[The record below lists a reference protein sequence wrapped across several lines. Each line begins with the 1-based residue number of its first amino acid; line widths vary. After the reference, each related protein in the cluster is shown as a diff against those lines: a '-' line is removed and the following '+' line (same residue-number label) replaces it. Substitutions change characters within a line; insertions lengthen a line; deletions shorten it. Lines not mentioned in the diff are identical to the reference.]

1 MTTTPDSQGPVII
14 SFFNGTHDVQVEYS
28 FDDDLIS
35 TTLDDLMEESSVV
48 TIETTSTLE
57 TFTDVE
63 DFSYVDIDIL
73 QKNDDKSKGTILP
86 YNFCMLLFCISFDI
100 ILRPWLE
107 N

>member
-1 MTTTPDSQGPVII
+1 MERKLAKPA
-14 SFFNGTHDVQVEYS
+14 

-35 TTLDDLMEESSVV
+35 TTLTDFEEESSGVMM
-48 TIETTSTLE
+48 ETTSTPE
-57 TFTDVE
+57 TFTDIGE
-63 DFSYVDIDIL
+63 DFNYSDMF

-107 N
+107 T